1 MDRNGS
7 HPADPNH
14 RVDAENPEG
23 RRHHLIMLRGISSM
37 KWLDHLF
44 GGPKNMASFPA
55 RTKTPDFFFPA
66 VSSRKD
72 CGEFSFPASLK
83 KKPVLPPFFKS
94 SFPTC

>member
-23 RRHHLIMLRGISSM
+23 RRHHLIMLRGISWM

-44 GGPKNMASFPA
+44 GGPKDMAAFPA
-55 RTKTPDFFFPA
+55 RTKAPDFSLPA
-66 VSSRKD
+66 LSSGQD
-72 CGEFSFPASLK
+72 SGEFSFQTALQKRAGIAPL
-83 KKPVLPPFFKS
+83 FKVFLS
-94 SFPTC
+94 TC